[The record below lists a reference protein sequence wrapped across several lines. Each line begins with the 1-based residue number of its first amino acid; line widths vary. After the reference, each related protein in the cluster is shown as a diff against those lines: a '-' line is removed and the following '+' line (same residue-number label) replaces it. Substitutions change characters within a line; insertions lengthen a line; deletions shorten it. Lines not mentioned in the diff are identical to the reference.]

1 MEDLFLKKITLYGY
15 SVTNIN
21 TPRDLR
27 NVVPMAIQ
35 CFKSSSLKYLSTR
48 TNIPLIQLIGISDEY
63 PTPQV
68 RPIVHIINMQK
79 FQVLFFIL
87 FFNLSLSIMKLYW
100 TKL

>member
-48 TNIPLIQLIGISDEY
+48 TNIPLVQLIGISDEY

-68 RPIVHIINMQK
+68 SPIVLIINMQK
-79 FQVLFFIL
+79 FQVEFFIL
-87 FFNLSLSIMKLYW
+87 FFNLSLSIMKPYW

>member
-15 SVTNIN
+15 SVNNIN

-68 RPIVHIINMQK
+68 RPNR
-79 FQVLFFIL
+79 IL
-87 FFNLSLSIMKLYW
+87 LSH
-100 TKL
+100 